1 MVKLDHDRTR
11 LTIIKPARV
20 VRLIQ
25 GDAFTMR
32 PATDLRLSARSELA
46 GRGSRPTSTHRT
58 TDGGVHRSA
67 ALKEQTAMYQIHP
80 TLSAAVAEMRH
91 RDLLAEAEQERR
103 ISASRTGTERV
114 SRVTAIV
121 AITRRQVGN
130 ALVRTGERVQGASH
144 ADGEANALPGTGVL
158 RPVR

>member
-1 MVKLDHDRTR
+1 MVKLDHTRTR
-11 LTIIKPARV
+11 LTIIQPARV

-58 TDGGVHRSA
+58 TDGRVHRSA

-80 TLSAAVAEMRH
+80 TLSSAVAEMRR

-103 ISASRTGTERV
+103 ISAIRTGAERRSV
-114 SRVTAIV
+114 VTTVV
-121 AITRRQVGN
+121 AIARRQVGS
-130 ALVRTGERVQGASH
+130 ALVRTGERVQGVSRAET
-144 ADGEANALPGTGVL
+144 AANGLPAPGAL
-158 RPVR
+158 RIVR

>member
-1 MVKLDHDRTR
+1 MVKPDHDRTR
-11 LTIIKPARV
+11 LTLIKPAGV

-32 PATDLRLSARSELA
+32 PATDSRLSARSEFPA
-46 GRGSRPTSTHRT
+46 RVSRPTSIHRT
-58 TDGGVHRSA
+58 TEGRVHRPA

-80 TLSAAVAEMRH
+80 TLSSAAAEMRR

-103 ISASRTGTERV
+103 ITASRTGTERV
-114 SRVTAIV
+114 SRVTAVV
-121 AITRRQVGN
+121 AIARRQVGN

-144 ADGEANALPGTGVL
+144 ADGAANGLPATGVL
-158 RPVR
+158 RAVR